1 MRIGSQRTARAAR
14 VGRNLRRKGREKTRG
29 SDDDASHVL
38 HGNRAERPN
47 GSLYLEVTHRIIAE
61 LEGGRIPW
69 VQPWD
74 NVPVAPGL
82 PRNALTRRSYSG
94 INVLLLWGAVIE
106 RGYPTQNWL
115 TFAQALAAGGAVR
128 KGERGNSIVFAD
140 HFTPKTEEERTS
152 ADGAEPKQVA
162 FLKRFTVF
170 NVAQCNNLPERM
182 IRDAPP
188 LPTRELVPLAEDLIQ
203 ATGADFRIGGNRAF
217 YCPREDYVA
226 VPPQPTFQYPID
238 YYRTALHE
246 LGHWTGHASRLG
258 RDFSGRFG
266 TQGYA
271 REELC
276 AELASAYL
284 CASLSIQPTVRHAN
298 YIGSWLEVLRSD
310 DRAIFRAAS
319 LASKAADFLLGFMA
333 KEDGAQAVS

>member
-1 MRIGSQRTARAAR
+1 MRISSQGTSR
-14 VGRNLRRKGREKTRG
+14 GRNSRTKGSGKTRG
-29 SDDDASHVL
+29 SKDDASHVQD
-38 HGNRAERPN
+38 GKIAGRPD
-47 GSLYLEVTHRIIAE
+47 GSLYAEVTHRIIAE
-61 LEGGRIPW
+61 LDAGRIPW

-74 NVPVAPGL
+74 NVGIAPGL
-82 PRNALTRRSYSG
+82 PRNALTRRGYSG

-106 RGYPTQNWL
+106 RAYPTQNWL
-115 TFAQALAAGGAVR
+115 TFSQALESGGIVR
-128 KGERGNSIVFAD
+128 KGEKGTQIVFAD
-140 HFTPKTEEERTS
+140 RFTPIGERERAA

-170 NVAQCNNLPERM
+170 NVAQCDNLPDRM
-182 IRDAPP
+182 TRDVPP
-188 LPTRELVPLAEDLIQ
+188 LPERELVPLAEDLIQ

-217 YCPREDYVA
+217 YAPGEDYVA
-226 VPPQPTFQYPID
+226 VPPQPAFKNQID

-246 LGHWTGHASRLG
+246 LGYWTGHASRLG
-258 RDFSGRFG
+258 RDLSGRFG
-266 TQGYA
+266 TQDYA

-284 CASLSIQPTVRHAN
+284 CASLSIQPSVRHAD
-298 YIGSWLEVLRSD
+298 YIGSWLELLRSD

-333 KEDGAQAVS
+333 KGDGAQAVS